1 MMKIVIKKLVW
12 DSWNPAHINKHN
24 LSIDDVEEAA
34 RNMVAH
40 KRAKRGRYI
49 ALGKSGK
56 RIISIVINRV
66 SKGVYYVVTA
76 RDSDKK
82 ERRIVYQYEKEKK

>member
-1 MMKIVIKKLVW
+1 MTRIVIKKLIW
-12 DSWNPAHINKHN
+12 DSWNSAHIRKRG
-24 LSIDDVEEAA
+24 LSINDVEEAA

-40 KRAKRGRYI
+40 KRARSGRYI
-49 ALGKSGK
+49 TIGRSGR
-56 RIISIVINRV
+56 RIISIVVNRLNT
-66 SKGVYYVVTA
+66 GVYYVVTA